1 MPFFTS
7 AVEKRA
13 GEKGNVR
20 KFLFSPSLLLKLAGN
35 RQKQMQDKNGRQK
48 SNKEERSQNFPL
60 SDDMI

>member
-35 RQKQMQDKNGRQK
+35 RQKQMQDKKRKTEKQ
-48 SNKEERSQNFPL
+48 
-60 SDDMI
+60 